1 MQSAGGL
8 SNISCI
14 KEIDFSAL
22 SIYLYFTNS
31 LFRFGKFSSNRFN
44 SLFYLSKFQE
54 QTMAPRLP
62 LSLLFYKHCIS
73 RKEICCK
80 HCGQVHTEKLK
91 LCHEFNRN
99 TVRYRHCAYPTRSF
113 FTHLLS
119 KNVNLSNKE
128 EQNKIKVEN
137 M

>member
-1 MQSAGGL
+1 
-8 SNISCI
+8 
-14 KEIDFSAL
+14 
-22 SIYLYFTNS
+22 
-31 LFRFGKFSSNRFN
+31 
-44 SLFYLSKFQE
+44 
-54 QTMAPRLP
+54 MAPRLP
-62 LSLLFYKHCIS
+62 LSLLFYKYYIS

-91 LCHEFNRN
+91 FGHEFNRN
-99 TVRYRHCAYPTRSF
+99 TVRYRHCAYPTGSF

-128 EQNKIKVEN
+128 EQNNNKAED